1 MKTTKLSSIVG
12 AVLAATV
19 STAAVAG
26 HHETKIDTSFS
37 SMDENGDG
45 FIATSEV
52 EGTIDSKTLA
62 MMDADGDSMVSR
74 NEFSAFVD
82 EKPSM
87 FSDEI
92 ITQVK
97 TSDTTDAALV
107 KRGNVS
113 LMGKTDGEMIVEKN
127 KELRTEMSAMADD
140 RFTKLDTN
148 SDGKLTSTEVAAA
161 KVESDFTAMDDNGDQ
176 VITRMEYRS
185 YFEEI
190 ESE

>member
-45 FIATSEV
+45 FIVMSEV

-97 TSDTTDAALV
+97 TSGTTDAALV

-113 LMGKTDGEMIVEKN
+113 LMGNTDGEMIVEKN

-140 RFTKLDTN
+140 NFTKLDTN

-161 KVESDFTAMDDNGDQ
+161 KVEGDFSAMDDNGDK
-176 VITRMEYRS
+176 VITRMEYRT

>member
-1 MKTTKLSSIVG
+1 MNTTKLSSIVG

-19 STAAVAG
+19 STAVIAG
-26 HHETKIDTSFS
+26 HHETKIETSFS

-45 FIATSEV
+45 FIVMSEV

-97 TSDTTDAALV
+97 TSGTTDAALV

-113 LMGKTDGEMIVEKN
+113 LMGNTDGEMIVERN

-140 RFTKLDTN
+140 NFTKLDTN

-161 KVESDFTAMDDNGDQ
+161 KVEGDFSAMDDNGDK
-176 VITRMEYRS
+176 VITRMEYRT